1 MAFHPSHP
9 HPFGYDMNANHL
21 NYDTPQQSNQP
32 TEYYRDNKPDAD
44 QSINN
49 VAMMRNN
56 STSHNFRKDSV
67 ATNSGALNDASTSWD
82 HKQIY
87 PGSAFDQSH
96 AFRQGDNSGYV
107 QHDHTQVYP
116 HASQE
121 WMMSPAG
128 SVDTTGF
135 ESYPG
140 AKYENSPFPGNLP
153 SERSAFTP
161 IHGHAFPQAHHVSSP
176 QASLSPPSHPD
187 WMDMTGPNKPL
198 KSADVKPIKPRHQ
211 PILRREHRD
220 GIRKKNAKIPIPSE
234 ITLENIDDLIEGCV
248 DEDEM
253 KQLKAQKRLLRNR
266 EAALASRQR
275 KKKHTENLEQKEKHL
290 ETKLMSLATQVEQL
304 RLQLSTAES
313 QKQFFAAEHAKA
325 HADIQTLHMEK
336 EDLICNHTKETA
348 NLRGQ
353 IRWYREQFEQFE
365 GESIAPAMS
374 KGPSSTGFTDF
385 NLEMD
390 GLAIEDHPWDKF
402 INVHGSEDTDY
413 LGDTAES
420 FATIQPPKQL
430 EHQQQDTTTK
440 TAEQPV
446 ASGILFMLL
455 LCGAFVASRSSSTSN
470 TSTSQTSIIPK
481 MPEDVRA
488 ASTEVLNNLLKDN
501 PKEASLFLPDLA
513 SSHQQQYSAP
523 TTTTTWPNQQH
534 NNMQTLHHHLTA
546 PTSLQE
552 AEQAFSMTPAQ
563 YAALTTYPS
572 HTPIP
577 PLPTAQSLR
586 PNLAEAL
593 GKMREQRGVSQAE
606 IYTRSL
612 LWEQI
617 PEDVVREFRRAVAA
631 RNSDTNMIEGN

>member
-1 MAFHPSHP
+1 
-9 HPFGYDMNANHL
+9 
-21 NYDTPQQSNQP
+21 
-32 TEYYRDNKPDAD
+32 
-44 QSINN
+44 
-49 VAMMRNN
+49 
-56 STSHNFRKDSV
+56 
-67 ATNSGALNDASTSWD
+67 
-82 HKQIY
+82 
-87 PGSAFDQSH
+87 
-96 AFRQGDNSGYV
+96 
-107 QHDHTQVYP
+107 
-116 HASQE
+116 
-121 WMMSPAG
+121 
-128 SVDTTGF
+128 
-135 ESYPG
+135 
-140 AKYENSPFPGNLP
+140 
-153 SERSAFTP
+153 
-161 IHGHAFPQAHHVSSP
+161 
-176 QASLSPPSHPD
+176 
-187 WMDMTGPNKPL
+187 
-198 KSADVKPIKPRHQ
+198 
-211 PILRREHRD
+211 
-220 GIRKKNAKIPIPSE
+220 
-234 ITLENIDDLIEGCV
+234 
-248 DEDEM
+248 
-253 KQLKAQKRLLRNR
+253 
-266 EAALASRQR
+266 
-275 KKKHTENLEQKEKHL
+275 
-290 ETKLMSLATQVEQL
+290 MSLATQVEQL

-402 INVHGSEDTDY
+402 INVHGSEDTEY

-513 SSHQQQYSAP
+513 SSHQQQYSTP

-534 NNMQTLHHHLTA
+534 SNMQTLHHHLTA

>member
-1 MAFHPSHP
+1 MSNPCSFHPV
-9 HPFGYDMNANHL
+9 F
-21 NYDTPQQSNQP
+21 
-32 TEYYRDNKPDAD
+32 
-44 QSINN
+44 
-49 VAMMRNN
+49 
-56 STSHNFRKDSV
+56 
-67 ATNSGALNDASTSWD
+67 
-82 HKQIY
+82 
-87 PGSAFDQSH
+87 
-96 AFRQGDNSGYV
+96 
-107 QHDHTQVYP
+107 HTQKLI
-116 HASQE
+116 
-121 WMMSPAG
+121 
-128 SVDTTGF
+128 F
-135 ESYPG
+135 
-140 AKYENSPFPGNLP
+140 
-153 SERSAFTP
+153 
-161 IHGHAFPQAHHVSSP
+161 HHS
-176 QASLSPPSHPD
+176 
-187 WMDMTGPNKPL
+187 
-198 KSADVKPIKPRHQ
+198 
-211 PILRREHRD
+211 
-220 GIRKKNAKIPIPSE
+220 
-234 ITLENIDDLIEGCV
+234 
-248 DEDEM
+248 
-253 KQLKAQKRLLRNR
+253 
-266 EAALASRQR
+266 LASRQR

-353 IRWYREQFEQFE
+353 IRWYREQFEQFD

-402 INVHGSEDTDY
+402 INVHGSDDTDY

-430 EHQQQDTTTK
+430 DHPQSQDTTTK
-440 TAEQPV
+440 AEQPV

-455 LCGAFVASRSSSTSN
+455 LCGAFVSSRSSSTSN
-470 TSTSQTSIIPK
+470 TSTTQTSIIPK
-481 MPEDVRA
+481 MPEEVRV
-488 ASTEVLNNLLKDN
+488 ASTEVLKHLLKDN
-501 PKEASLFLPDLA
+501 PKEVSLFLPDLA

-523 TTTTTWPNQQH
+523 ATTAWPAQH

-552 AEQAFSMTPAQ
+552 AEQAFAMTPAQ
-563 YAALTTYPS
+563 YAALTNYPS
-572 HTPIP
+572 HTPIT
-577 PLPTAQSLR
+577 PLPAAQSLR

-606 IYTRSL
+606 VYTRSL

-631 RNSDTNMIEGN
+631 RDLDTNMIEGNDG